1 MAKGFKKESN
11 ERDPSFAELI
21 TNKVCGGHNQNSMI
35 LFNGRPGS
43 GKSLASIRLAFDLS
57 LLFAER
63 LSTETKQY
71 HPTDFF
77 TLDNIA
83 VLTAEETIRVAKNT
97 KQYQIIIIDDGGCE
111 GMAAR
116 QWQSKQNQIMV
127 KLMQSWRTRNGVL
140 IISSPSAD
148 LVDKIARGLIE
159 YRVFMTTP
167 FFEQNFTLGKLSTVK
182 RISTKDGG
190 SNHYPFL
197 KAHGKIFN
205 YVRFFLPPKDMQKSY
220 EKKRKRLE
228 QEMNL
233 RSIQEMEDEN
243 STEDKTE
250 AKKAKDTED
259 AARKTHAMLY
269 KSYVKGGVKAGEACK
284 MATEVTGLD
293 LSQNTILRDYNRLCL
308 EV

>member
-1 MAKGFKKESN
+1 
-11 ERDPSFAELI
+11 
-21 TNKVCGGHNQNSMI
+21 
-35 LFNGRPGS
+35 
-43 GKSLASIRLAFDLS
+43 
-57 LLFAER
+57 
-63 LSTETKQY
+63 
-71 HPTDFF
+71 
-77 TLDNIA
+77 
-83 VLTAEETIRVAKNT
+83 
-97 KQYQIIIIDDGGCE
+97 
-111 GMAAR
+111 
-116 QWQSKQNQIMV
+116 MV

-190 SNHYPFL
+190 SNLYPFL
-197 KAHGKIFN
+197 KSHGKIYN

-233 RSIQEMEDEN
+233 RSIQEMEETN
-243 STEDKTE
+243 SPEDKTE
-250 AKKAKDTED
+250 TKKAKDTED

-269 KSYVKGGVKAGEACK
+269 KSYVKGEVKGRGSLQDGYRGHRIRSVAEHYIK
-284 MATEVTGLD
+284 
-293 LSQNTILRDYNRLCL
+293 RLQQIMSRSL
-308 EV
+308 TSRHHLFFKNSYSL